1 MWHDPQNVDRLHQH
15 GEGERKMN
23 NTILLECENFSLSL
37 DFQVFESD
45 ISYPS
50 NTILSVSV
58 SSEGFSA
65 STTMDIDIK
74 DIQTFCNELQK
85 TYDSLKGEA
94 KIQEPYGNQ
103 QYILFT
109 GDKKGHIFVSGMLN
123 SNGANGFWQE
133 LKFENCLDQT
143 FLPQFLRKLTALSS
157 KYTK

>member
-1 MWHDPQNVDRLHQH
+1 
-15 GEGERKMN
+15 MN

-123 SNGANGFWQE
+123 SNVANGFWQE

-143 FLPQFLRKLTALSS
+143 FMPQFLRKLTALSS

>member
-1 MWHDPQNVDRLHQH
+1 
-15 GEGERKMN
+15 MN

-94 KIQEPYGNQ
+94 RIQEPYGNQ
-103 QYILFT
+103 HILFT
-109 GDKKGHIFVSGMLN
+109 GDKKGYIFVSGMLN

-143 FLPQFLRKLTALSS
+143 FMPQFLRKLTALSS

>member
-1 MWHDPQNVDRLHQH
+1 
-15 GEGERKMN
+15 MN
-23 NTILLECENFSLSL
+23 DIILLESENFCLSL

-65 STTMDIDIK
+65 STIMDIDIK
-74 DIQTFCNELQK
+74 DVPTFCNELQK
-85 TYDSLKGEA
+85 IYDSLRGEA

-103 QYILFT
+103 QYILFA
-109 GDKKGHIFVSGMLN
+109 GDKTGCIFVSGKLN

-143 FLPQFLRKLTALSS
+143 FLPQFLRKLTTVSS
-157 KYTK
+157 KYKK

>member
-1 MWHDPQNVDRLHQH
+1 
-15 GEGERKMN
+15 MN
-23 NTILLECENFSLSL
+23 DTILLESESFRLSL
-37 DFQVFESD
+37 DSQVFESD

-123 SNGANGFWQE
+123 SNSANGFWQE

-143 FLPQFLRKLTALSS
+143 FLPQFLRKLTALSN

>member
-1 MWHDPQNVDRLHQH
+1 
-15 GEGERKMN
+15 MN

-109 GDKKGHIFVSGMLN
+109 GDEKGHIFVSGMLN

>member
-1 MWHDPQNVDRLHQH
+1 MANSVFL
-15 GEGERKMN
+15 ESER
-23 NTILLECENFSLSL
+23 FRLSL

-74 DIQTFCNELQK
+74 DIPIFCNELQK
-85 TYDSLKGEA
+85 TYDSLNGEA
-94 KIQEPYGNQ
+94 RIQEPYGNQ
-103 QYILFT
+103 QYIIFT

-133 LKFENCLDQT
+133 LKFENCIDQT
-143 FLPQFLRKLTALSS
+143 FLPDFLKKLTTLSTR
-157 KYTK
+157 YMR

>member
-1 MWHDPQNVDRLHQH
+1 MDD
-15 GEGERKMN
+15 
-23 NTILLECENFSLSL
+23 TILLESENFRLSL

-74 DIQTFCNELQK
+74 AIPIFCNELQK

-123 SNGANGFWQE
+123 SNGANGFWQD

-143 FLPQFLRKLTALSS
+143 FLPQFLRKLTAFSN

>member
-1 MWHDPQNVDRLHQH
+1 
-15 GEGERKMN
+15 MN
-23 NTILLECENFSLSL
+23 DTILLESENFRLSL

-74 DIQTFCNELQK
+74 DILIFCNELQK

-109 GDKKGHIFVSGMLN
+109 GDKKGHIFVSGRLN

-143 FLPQFLRKLTALSS
+143 FLPQFLRKLTALSN